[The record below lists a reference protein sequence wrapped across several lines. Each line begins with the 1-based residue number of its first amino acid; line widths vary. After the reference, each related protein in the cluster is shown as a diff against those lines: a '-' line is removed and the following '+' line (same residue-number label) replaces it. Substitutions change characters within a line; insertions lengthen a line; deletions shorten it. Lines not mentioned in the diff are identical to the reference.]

1 MGGGRFGMA
10 GKLAAVLA
18 AAFAAVIMLTGVQAA
33 ASESLDRGQMDRREE
48 GGAADSGRT
57 GEEEALGSSQGDLE
71 ERLIGQ
77 FDFEEVDDSL
87 QELFPNER
95 IRFGETVTGILSGDL
110 DISAR
115 LLFGLVTDQLGYAF
129 QSSKDNLI
137 HMLLLA
143 VIAAVFS
150 NFSLVFRS
158 RQISDI
164 SFYALYLLL
173 ISLAL
178 NSFETV
184 VNWVADGISALTS
197 FMGVFCPLYFL
208 AVSVARGS
216 VTAAAFYNLVLFL
229 IFLTE
234 MLILNFLLPMIHIY
248 MMVKVLDHLSEEEYL
263 SKFAELIEMAVS
275 WVLKTLVACIIG
287 LNVIQG
293 LISPAIDSV
302 KRSALTRSAEAIP
315 GIGDVIGGMAEVAV
329 GTAVLVKNGIGMAGA
344 VICVALCIVPLVQA
358 ACIVLM
364 YRLAA
369 AVIQPVSD
377 KRIVGCIE
385 TVGEGCRLLL
395 SVIFT
400 TGILFLLTIAIV
412 SAVTGNV

>member
-1 MGGGRFGMA
+1 MRKRKGRFA
-10 GKLAAVLA
+10 VSWVLAAVLTVLT
-18 AAFAAVIMLTGVQAA
+18 AVLLTQIRAE
-33 ASESLDRGQMDRREE
+33 ASEPPEDMRESSA
-48 GGAADSGRT
+48 GNSQSDS
-57 GEEEALGSSQGDLE
+57 ELE
-71 ERLIGQ
+71 ERLIEQ
-77 FDFEEVDDSL
+77 FDFDEIDASL
-87 QELFPNER
+87 QKLFPNER
-95 IRFGETVTGILSGDL
+95 PQFKETLAKILSGDL
-110 DISAR
+110 KLSAELLGR
-115 LLFGLVTDQLGYAF
+115 LAMEQVGYAF
-129 QSSKDNLI
+129 ESSRNNLI

-173 ISLAL
+173 IALAL

-208 AVSVARGS
+208 AVSVAKGS

-248 MMVKVLDHLSEEEYL
+248 MMVKVLDHLSDEEYL

-344 VICVALCIVPLVQA
+344 VICVALCVVPLVQA